1 MKSLLH
7 TAALCVGLLI
17 APASVLAAPDAEA
30 KPDPKDDKTEAPA
43 LPADASARQS
53 MRLAGRTLDYTAT
66 VGTLPVRDAKGK
78 VIADV
83 VFTAYTMPGKDR
95 PVTFALNGGP
105 GHRRST
111 STWARSDPRW

>member
-17 APASVLAAPDAEA
+17 APASVLAAPDADA

-53 MRLAGRTLDYTAT
+53 MRLAYRTLTTPPPSAPCRYA
-66 VGTLPVRDAKGK
+66 
-78 VIADV
+78 
-83 VFTAYTMPGKDR
+83 MPR
-95 PVTFALNGGP
+95 
-105 GHRRST
+105 
-111 STWARSDPRW
+111 AR

>member
-1 MKSLLH
+1 MTCGLAV
-7 TAALCVGLLI
+7 AALCVGLLI
-17 APASVLAAPDAEA
+17 APASALAAPDAEA

-66 VGTLPVRDAKGK
+66 VGTLPVRDAQGK

-83 VFTAYTMPGKDR
+83 V
-95 PVTFALNGGP
+95 
-105 GHRRST
+105 
-111 STWARSDPRW
+111 W

>member
-17 APASVLAAPDAEA
+17 APASVLAASDAEG

-66 VGTLPVRDAKGK
+66 DVLPELRELSGGRGPDVCIEAVG
-78 VIADV
+78 
-83 VFTAYTMPGKDR
+83 M
-95 PVTFALNGGP
+95 
-105 GHRRST
+105 
-111 STWARSDPRW
+111 